1 VAKKRVLKNWQLKE
15 FGECF
20 EENKQSTKQRVEK
33 SLWERG
39 RESETVVWESVW
51 RRKKRSEFVFAFKKV
66 NVFKKTERMNDK
78 IFDLEKEDEIS
89 KRVREELRERVEEDS
104 S

>member
-1 VAKKRVLKNWQLKE
+1 M
-15 FGECF
+15 
-20 EENKQSTKQRVEK
+20 
-33 SLWERG
+33 
-39 RESETVVWESVW
+39 
-51 RRKKRSEFVFAFKKV
+51 FAFKKV